1 MLLLDNDAATKLARY
16 DLLAELLTAFH
27 IGWADIHH
35 LDSLKYRFHLTDA
48 VRAERLLGSLGAVQ
62 RVQQLVA
69 QTQPLSPPTAAVAET
84 MTLLHTIDDPG
95 IDAGE
100 QVLFAYLATHPDS
113 MLITGDKNA
122 IQALARHTQHPAIAR
137 CQGRIV
143 CLEQALKAI
152 AQHSTTAVICHK
164 LQGDSA
170 ADRAV
175 AICARQP
182 ASFLD
187 CMNSY
192 IAALRASAS
201 GLLRP
206 DL

>member
-16 DLLAELLTAFH
+16 DLLAELTTVFKV
-27 IGWADIHH
+27 GWTDIHL
-35 LDSLKYRFHLTDA
+35 LDSLPYRFHLKDA
-48 VRAERLLGSLGAVQ
+48 ARAERLLGSPDAVQ
-62 RVQQLVA
+62 RVQQLIG
-69 QTQPLSPPTAAVAET
+69 QTQQLSLQTAAIAET
-84 MTLLHTIDDPG
+84 MILLNTIDDPG

-137 CQGRIV
+137 CRGRIV

-152 AQHSTTAVICHK
+152 AQQTMTAPFCIK
-164 LQGDSA
+164 LQRDPA
-170 ADRAV
+170 ADKAV

-182 ASFLD
+182 ASFLACLD
-187 CMNSY
+187 SY

-201 GLLRP
+201 SLLRP